1 VSAAAE
7 EEEEAS
13 FGFWVGAMAT
23 GRDVRRKRGRVGSCE
38 DGSEARRGEVE
49 EEEGEAW
56 TGPKQTIGCAS
67 ALDLG
72 GFLPF
77 QIFREYKGV
86 CNSGMS
92 ASSFLCSKK
101 KLLLF

>member
-38 DGSEARRGEVE
+38 DGSEARRG
-49 EEEGEAW
+49 
-56 TGPKQTIGCAS
+56 
-67 ALDLG
+67 G
-72 GFLPF
+72 G
-77 QIFREYKGV
+77 RRRRGV
-86 CNSGMS
+86 DR
-92 ASSFLCSKK
+92 A
-101 KLLLF
+101 